1 MLCVTCNA
9 APVTAPKQTNCNK
22 CRGEYNRVYYSQ
34 SIEVYLTRTLAASRR
49 RAKKKNVPH
58 DLTIDQVLDLW
69 HKQDGRCAL
78 SGVAMTY
85 EITSGA
91 PNMYNASLD
100 RKRPGLAYTI
110 KNVQLVCA
118 RANWI
123 KGDLDNSSL
132 NWWVTQIFGHLNP
145 KKRSARCK

>member
-1 MLCVTCNA
+1 
-9 APVTAPKQTNCNK
+9 
-22 CRGEYNRVYYSQ
+22 
-34 SIEVYLTRTLAASRR
+34 VYLTRALNSSRL
-49 RAKKKNVPH
+49 RAKKKNVLH
-58 DLTIDQVLDLW
+58 DLTLDQIIDLW

-85 EITSGA
+85 EITNGA

-110 KNVQLVCA
+110 NNAQLVCA

-123 KGDLDNSSL
+123 KGDLDNSGL
-132 NWWVTQIFGHLNP
+132 NWWVTQIFEHLNP
-145 KKRSARCK
+145 KKEKRDANDGLPRHGRSNNW

>member
-1 MLCVTCNA
+1 MICASCES
-9 APVTAPKQTNCNK
+9 APVTAPKQTRCNA
-22 CRGEYNRVYYSQ
+22 CRGEYNRAYYSQ

-49 RAKKKNVPH
+49 RAKKKAVAN
-58 DLTIDQVLDLW
+58 DLTLPQLLDLW

-78 SGVAMTY
+78 SGMAMTF
-85 EITSGA
+85 EVTKGSIN
-91 PNMYNASLD
+91 PYNASLD

-123 KGDLDNSSL
+123 KGDLDNSGL
-132 NWWVTQIFGHLNP
+132 NWWITQMHGHMNP
-145 KKRSARCK
+145 KKRTR